1 MPSPSRSTPET
12 PYTRARDHINGF
24 RLYSARTRTA
34 YTVLRD
40 LHLLAFAIERMRRTI
55 VMRLREEGASWRE
68 IGEALGV
75 SESAAR
81 HQYGGVDTSTPNH
94 HS

>member
-1 MPSPSRSTPET
+1 LQPET
-12 PYTRARDHINGF
+12 PYTRARDYINGF

-40 LHLLAFAIERMRRTI
+40 LHLLGFAIERLRRNI
-55 VMRLREEGASWRE
+55 VLQLRKEGASWRE

-75 SESAAR
+75 SDSAAR
-81 HQYGGVDTSTPNH
+81 HQYGGVDTPTPTR